1 MTAAS
6 RSAVVSRRIDPAGPG
21 CPLTGPTPPGPTPT
35 GPTPT
40 GAGSTG
46 RGSAA
51 SASPVRGGVAAVQ
64 PKSVGER
71 RSGPAGRPATRTTA
85 PATTGTSASASTA
98 YPPGARPVSGTSTTE

>member
-6 RSAVVSRRIDPAGPG
+6 RSAVVSRRIDPAGTG
-21 CPLTGPTPPGPTPT
+21 CPLTGPTPTGPTPTGPTPT

-85 PATTGTSASASTA
+85 LATTGTSASASTA
-98 YPPGARPVSGTSTTE
+98 YPPGARPV